1 MYHHIRCPYL
11 CYSSAIKEETGCESV
26 ELRRVDLADFGS
38 VVEFAAKFEQEVE
51 WLDILVYNA
60 GIATWEYEA
69 TKDGWEST

>member
-1 MYHHIRCPYL
+1 
-11 CYSSAIKEETGCESV
+11 
-26 ELRRVDLADFGS
+26 